1 MRRSSARDKKTE
13 KPRGTCLKRTER
25 KVKVT
30 TSVSRLISCVKYL
43 YIVSSRHFPV
53 LYFIHF
59 IDIVLYFLRFI
70 KVSVIISIL
79 SIFEAKQIFFEKFSK
94 R

>member
-1 MRRSSARDKKTE
+1 MIKKQ
-13 KPRGTCLKRTER
+13 KPRGFILKRTER
-25 KVKVT
+25 KVKLT

-43 YIVSSRHFPV
+43 YIVSSRHFLV
-53 LYFIHF
+53 LYFIYF
-59 IDIVLYFLRFI
+59 IDIVLYFLPFVR
-70 KVSVIISIL
+70 VSVIISIL